1 MLKLKF
7 KNIAFLMICIYTV
20 GALGHLHADLK
31 PYFLILT
38 PYNLV
43 LTLAVYLVLNTI
55 KLKDIPLLS
64 IIFTIGFF
72 IEVIGVKTG
81 LLFGVYHYGDSLG
94 LKWLNVP
101 LVMGINWI
109 LLSLIGFG
117 LVNKYFTNLI
127 VKSSLA
133 ALLIVLLDILIE
145 PIAIQLDYWTWQNN
159 EIPLQNYVMW
169 FIVSFSIQVIINYS
183 KIKIDFKSSLLMLAL
198 QLLFFSLL
206 NLAL

>member
-1 MLKLKF
+1 
-7 KNIAFLMICIYTV
+7 
-20 GALGHLHADLK
+20 
-31 PYFLILT
+31 
-38 PYNLV
+38 LV
-43 LTLAVYLVLNTI
+43 VYLALNAI

-117 LVNKYFTNLI
+117 LVNKYFTNVI

-145 PIAIQLDYWTWQNN
+145 PIAIQLNYWTWQNN
-159 EIPLQNYVMW
+159 EIPLQNYIMW
-169 FIVSFSIQVIINYS
+169 FIVSFTIQVIINYS

>member
-159 EIPLQNYVMW
+159 EIPLQNYIMW

>member
-43 LTLAVYLVLNTI
+43 LTLVVYLALNAI

-109 LLSLIGFG
+109 LLSLLQCWG
-117 LVNKYFTNLI
+117 LPTKLPN
-127 VKSSLA
+127 SWR
-133 ALLIVLLDILIE
+133 
-145 PIAIQLDYWTWQNN
+145 Q
-159 EIPLQNYVMW
+159 PLM
-169 FIVSFSIQVIINYS
+169 
-183 KIKIDFKSSLLMLAL
+183 
-198 QLLFFSLL
+198 
-206 NLAL
+206 

>member
-1 MLKLKF
+1 MFKLKF
-7 KNIAFLMICIYTV
+7 NTIAFLMICIYTV
-20 GALGHLHADLK
+20 GALGHLHPDLT
-31 PYFLILT
+31 PFFLILT

-43 LTLAVYLVLNTI
+43 LTLAVYLAINAI
-55 KLKDIPLLS
+55 KLKDILLLS
-64 IIFTIGFF
+64 IIFSIGFF

-117 LVNKYFTNLI
+117 LVNKYDTNVI

-183 KIKIDFKSSLLMLAL
+183 KIKIDFKSSALMLTL

-206 NLAL
+206 NFAL